1 MVGAH
6 WSVTG
11 KDRSIVIREF
21 IEIHSI
27 TISHPVF

>member
-1 MVGAH
+1 MVGAY

-11 KDRSIVIREF
+11 KDRSIAMREF

-27 TISHPVF
+27 IISYPVF